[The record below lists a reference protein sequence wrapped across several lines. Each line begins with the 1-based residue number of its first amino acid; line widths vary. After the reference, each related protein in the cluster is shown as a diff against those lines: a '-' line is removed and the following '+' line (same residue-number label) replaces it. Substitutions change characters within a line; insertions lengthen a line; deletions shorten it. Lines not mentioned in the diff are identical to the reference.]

1 MRARICR
8 TVTVRPAHRPL
19 AAATDLQVERLQVV
33 AATDLQV
40 ERLQVVAA
48 TGLQVERLQVVAA
61 TDLQVA
67 VTECRRKAKS
77 RVAMAA

>member
-8 TVTVRPAHRPL
+8 TVTVRLAHRPL

-33 AATDLQV
+33 AATD
-40 ERLQVVAA
+40 
-48 TGLQVERLQVVAA
+48 LQVVAA

>member
-8 TVTVRPAHRPL
+8 TVTVRLAHRPL

-48 TGLQVERLQVVAA
+48 TDLQVVAA

>member
-19 AAATDLQVERLQVV
+19 AAATDLQAERLQVA
-33 AATDLQV
+33 AATD
-40 ERLQVVAA
+40 
-48 TGLQVERLQVVAA
+48 LQVVAA